1 MRKAG
6 VLLPITSLPSKYG
19 IGGFTKEAYDFV
31 DFLKKAGQSYWQIL
45 PMGPT
50 GFGDSPYQSFSS
62 FAGNPYYISL
72 DELIDDGILTKEE
85 CECVDYGGDGRAVD
99 YEKIYKS
106 RLKLLNKAYKRET
119 LKNNQQYLDFVG
131 ENVKWLEDYALFMAL
146 KSYYGGRPWNEWDY
160 EIRMGNPLAKEEYSF
175 RLQSE
180 IGFWK
185 YIQYKFFSQW
195 NRLKSYANE
204 NGIKIIGDIPIYV
217 AYDSADVW
225 SNAALFQ
232 LDGEKLPLSVAGC
245 PPDGFSKKGQ
255 LWGNPLYKWEIHE
268 ESGYL
273 WWIYRIEHSFKL
285 YDALRIDHFRGFDE
299 YYSIPFGNSDAVKG
313 EWKNGPKK
321 ALFYAIKKK
330 LGEKEIIA
338 EDLGFITNGVKELL
352 KDCGFPG
359 MRIFQFGFDKRDIG
373 AKSDYLPHNYIENC
387 VAYTGTHDNPTIVSW
402 FFEISE
408 SEREDVRNYL
418 CDKYSPD
425 SEINFPI
432 IGAVMRSV
440 AKLVIIP
447 IQDYLGYDSRSRINK
462 PSTTGANW
470 QWRLSANDLTKNL
483 AKEIYEI
490 TRLNG
495 RADTDQPIISE
506 CDGDACTINI

>member
-1 MRKAG
+1 MRRAG
-6 VLLPITSLPSKYG
+6 ILLPITSLPSKYG

-31 DFLKKAGQSYWQIL
+31 DFLAKSGQSYWQIL
-45 PMGPT
+45 PIGPT

-62 FAGNPYYISL
+62 FAGNPYFISL
-72 DELIDDGILTKEE
+72 DELIEEGLLTKEE
-85 CECVDYGGDGRAVD
+85 CESADYGGDERSVD

-106 RLKLLNKAYKRET
+106 RLKLLSKAYKRDA

-146 KSYYGGRPWNEWDY
+146 KVYYDGKPWNEWDF
-160 EIRMGNPLAKEEYSF
+160 EIRIGNPLAKEEYAF

-180 IGFWK
+180 VGFWK
-185 YIQYKFFSQW
+185 YVQYKFFSQW
-195 NRLKSYANE
+195 LRLKSYANE
-204 NGIKIIGDIPIYV
+204 KGVKIIGDIPIYV

-232 LDGEKLPLSVAGC
+232 LDMEKLPISVAGC

-255 LWGNPLYKWEIHE
+255 LWGNPLYKWEIHK
-268 ESGYL
+268 ESGYA
-273 WWIYRIEHSFKL
+273 WWVYRIERSFKL

-299 YYSIPFGNSDAVKG
+299 YYSIPYGSKDAVKG

-321 ALFYAIKKK
+321 ALFDAIYKK

-352 KDCGFPG
+352 NECGFPG
-359 MRIFQFGFDKRDIG
+359 MRIFQFGFDKRDTG
-373 AKSDYLPHNYIENC
+373 AKNDYLPHNYIENC

-402 FFEISE
+402 FFEITDG
-408 SEREDVRNYL
+408 EREDVRNYL
-418 CDKYSPD
+418 CDKYTPD
-425 SEINFPI
+425 SEIYLPI
-432 IGAVMRSV
+432 IGAVLRSS
-440 AKLVIIP
+440 AKLAIIP

-462 PSTTGANW
+462 PSTTGTNW
-470 QWRLSANDLTKNL
+470 QWRLSTGDLTDTLSKQ
-483 AKEIYEI
+483 IYEI

-495 RADTDQPIISE
+495 RLDTSKKE
-506 CDGDACTINI
+506 CDGDACPINL

>member
-255 LWGNPLYKWEIHE
+255 LWGNPLYNWEIHE

-321 ALFYAIKKK
+321 ALFDAIKKK

-352 KDCGFPG
+352 NDCGFPG

-418 CDKYSPD
+418 CDKYTPD

-440 AKLVIIP
+440 AKIVIIP

-462 PSTTGANW
+462 PSTIGANW
-470 QWRLSANDLTKNL
+470 QWRLSANDLTENL

-495 RADTDQPIISE
+495 RADTVQPIISE